1 MSDSTS
7 GYSAEY
13 LAENKS
19 ANILAPMW
27 TLSMLTTSIV
37 MARIYIRVK
46 IVKNV
51 GLDDWVIVVGMIFG
65 LAYLGLTTANVMVGY
80 GRHAVTLDLPHLEMA
95 VLLNTVGFLF
105 GILSFT
111 IPKIAVAIM
120 LIRILNPSRMHRYFV
135 IGLVSLAP
143 CVAITCII
151 LLFTECDPPA
161 SQWDKSIPN
170 ATCRDPWILIDFAVF
185 TGADGHM
192 TTLSTFVD
200 LYLSIYPAVVLWK
213 LKMSVKKRL
222 ALMCALGLGF
232 VAAAMA
238 IIKCTQLKGLADT
251 ADYTFGT
258 WQLVIWTNIEANV
271 VVIAS
276 CIPTLQPLLEYILR
290 RSRGTSYNNKY
301 FNRLEKDSGINNS
314 QSIEMR
320 AHRNNRSKQHSIS
333 ITNIERGD
341 GSQESILSPVDGQNQ
356 IRRTDN
362 VTINYESRSEE
373 PARMRAW

>member
-1 MSDSTS
+1 
-7 GYSAEY
+7 
-13 LAENKS
+13 
-19 ANILAPMW
+19 
-27 TLSMLTTSIV
+27 
-37 MARIYIRVK
+37 
-46 IVKNV
+46 
-51 GLDDWVIVVGMIFG
+51 
-65 LAYLGLTTANVMVGY
+65 
-80 GRHAVTLDLPHLEMA
+80 
-95 VLLNTVGFLF
+95 
-105 GILSFT
+105 
-111 IPKIAVAIM
+111 
-120 LIRILNPSRMHRYFV
+120 
-135 IGLVSLAP
+135 
-143 CVAITCII
+143 
-151 LLFTECDPPA
+151 
-161 SQWDKSIPN
+161 
-170 ATCRDPWILIDFAVF
+170 
-185 TGADGHM
+185 
-192 TTLSTFVD
+192 
-200 LYLSIYPAVVLWK
+200 
-213 LKMSVKKRL
+213 MSVKKRL

>member
-1 MSDSTS
+1 MSGSTS
-7 GYSAEY
+7 GYSAAY
-13 LAENKS
+13 LNENKS

-27 TLSMLTTSIV
+27 TLTMITTSMVI
-37 MARIYIRVK
+37 ARIYIRVK

-51 GLDDWVIVVGMIFG
+51 GLDDWTIMAGMIFG
-65 LAYLGLTTANVMVGY
+65 LAYLGLTTANVIVGY
-80 GRHAVTLDLPHLEMA
+80 GRHAVTLDLPHLEKA
-95 VLLNTVGFLF
+95 ILLNTVGFLF

-120 LIRILNPSRMHRYFV
+120 LIRILNPSKIQKYFV
-135 IGLVSLAP
+135 TGLVSFAA
-143 CVAITCII
+143 CVAATCII

-185 TGADGHM
+185 TGA
-192 TTLSTFVD
+192 LSAFVD

-213 LKMSVKKRL
+213 LNMSVKKRL
-222 ALMCALGLGF
+222 ALMCALGLGSI
-232 VAAAMA
+232 AAAMA
-238 IIKCTQLKGLADT
+238 VVKCTQLKGLADT

-258 WQLVIWTNIEANV
+258 WELVIWTNIEADV

-290 RSRGTSYNNKY
+290 KSRGTSYNNKY
-301 FNRLEKDSGINNS
+301 FNRLEKDSSGMNNS

-341 GSQESILSPVDGQNQ
+341 GSQESILPPGDSQNQ

-362 VTINYESRSEE
+362 VTINYESRTEE
-373 PARMRAW
+373 PAKTRAW